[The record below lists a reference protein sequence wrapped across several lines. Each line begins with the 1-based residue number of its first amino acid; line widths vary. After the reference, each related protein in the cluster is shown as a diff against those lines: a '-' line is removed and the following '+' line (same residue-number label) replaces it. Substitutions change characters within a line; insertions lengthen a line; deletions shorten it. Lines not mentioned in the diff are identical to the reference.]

1 MLRNLRN
8 KWPPQPV
15 DIQAEFIHI
24 SFKNPF
30 GAISGQWLKSIEFPP
45 RENNNGAAGEA
56 IVDVVEQ
63 SHDDDRSL
71 RRRQSVESHPLA
83 LQAEKSASS
92 EEPSVCT
99 IFSAYLQQAGSTG
112 FGEEVSHTP
121 LAGRDGRIQG
131 WGSALKTRT
140 PKAA

>member
-1 MLRNLRN
+1 M
-8 KWPPQPV
+8 
-15 DIQAEFIHI
+15 F
-24 SFKNPF
+24 
-30 GAISGQWLKSIEFPP
+30 KSIEFPP

-92 EEPSVCT
+92 EEPSICT
-99 IFSAYLQQAGSTG
+99 IF
-112 FGEEVSHTP
+112 
-121 LAGRDGRIQG
+121 RDQLYRIGLPGKLILGDYFQENMN
-131 WGSALKTRT
+131 SRRLFSY
-140 PKAA
+140 